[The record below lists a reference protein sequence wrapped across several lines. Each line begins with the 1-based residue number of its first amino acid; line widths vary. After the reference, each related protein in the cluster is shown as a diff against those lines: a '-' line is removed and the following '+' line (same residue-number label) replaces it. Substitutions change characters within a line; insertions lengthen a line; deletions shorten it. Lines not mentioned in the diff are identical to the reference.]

1 MFVYAEEVEED
12 HEGPGGQR
20 MAAEDPG
27 ELSCQGLRVTVAP
40 RGACT
45 ASSSSWSSNAG
56 DGWSGVEE
64 AIVVVQYMTAE
75 VTGRSSMERHD
86 TGSHEVSD

>member
-12 HEGPGGQR
+12 HEGPGGER

-27 ELSCQGLRVTVAP
+27 ELSCQGPRVTAAP

-56 DGWSGVEE
+56 DGWSRGRGSDCACAVHDGRGHWT
-64 AIVVVQYMTAE
+64 VVDGET
-75 VTGRSSMERHD
+75 
-86 TGSHEVSD
+86 